1 MTVWSRDE
9 RERAYTNLCDAVTA
23 AGEDGES
30 LFLARLCLLLM
41 EKLGD
46 TERFEGILAQAQL
59 QPGKGLSRSAPE

>member
-1 MTVWSRDE
+1 MSIWSRDE

-23 AGEDGES
+23 AGEEKES

-46 TERFEGILAQAQL
+46 AENFEGILAKAQL
-59 QPGKGLSRSAPE
+59 QSGKGLTRSDQE

>member
-1 MTVWSRDE
+1 MSVWSRDE

-23 AGEDGES
+23 SEEKES

-46 TERFEGILAQAQL
+46 AEKFEGILSQAL
-59 QPGKGLSRSAPE
+59 LHSGKGLTRSAQE

>member
-1 MTVWSRDE
+1 MSVWSRDE

-23 AGEDGES
+23 SGKDEEP

-46 TERFEGILAQAQL
+46 AEKFAGILAQAQL
-59 QPGKGLSRSAPE
+59 QSDKHLSRSAPE

>member
-1 MTVWSRDE
+1 MSVWSRDE

-23 AGEDGES
+23 TGEDEES

-46 TERFEGILAQAQL
+46 AEEFEGILAQAQTKS
-59 QPGKGLSRSAPE
+59 GEGLSRSVSE

>member
-1 MTVWSRDE
+1 MSVWSRRE

-23 AGEDGES
+23 ANGENES

-46 TERFEGILAQAQL
+46 AEEFERILAQAFL
-59 QPGKGLSRSAPE
+59 QSSTGVARSVQE